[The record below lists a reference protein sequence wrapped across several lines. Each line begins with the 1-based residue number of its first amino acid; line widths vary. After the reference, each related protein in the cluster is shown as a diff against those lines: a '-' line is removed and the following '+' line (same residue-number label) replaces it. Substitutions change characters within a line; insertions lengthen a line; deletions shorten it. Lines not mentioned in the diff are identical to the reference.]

1 MSSVRSSSKSASSG
15 VVGVPRLILRGLPER
30 VQQLSRGMI
39 YGVAV
44 DQQSIRLPLWSASLL
59 ETLKQGNPAVLLSPA
74 EPPAL
79 LRKALLAG
87 VDLAPALKSGQL
99 RLFRHRVDAA
109 KQMFQGGPERLVEEL
124 AKYTV
129 GPRSFIV
136 FDQAD
141 PFFMLADPK
150 QAMEASTLFAQWAE
164 ENDHT
169 LLGMFVPA
177 SHAPRDYITLRTLAE
192 SFAGF
197 AVVKSGDEAS
207 SMEVRHWFGAQG
219 ASPRLTMHLDFDEEG
234 CLHARPVGG
243 GAIAAVDAEA
253 EELVGTRQVLD
264 DFGQEARPWKVVDSY
279 LDAIDAARKAKAGTV
294 MLHFSRQQEFRS
306 LCQAV
311 ASIRALNR
319 PQLRV
324 VVREAGAHLRLVHV
338 MALLRVGATLTLSR
352 SVSPAQAQATINSL
366 RGTQFARLTS
376 GDVEKVLSDTTA
388 GFSEPV
394 VGFDVFCSSVER
406 ALHLAEQVSL
416 PHTMV
421 RLGLQ
426 GIGGDRLAGIAA
438 RRGARDMLM
447 SVHDDSLWVFLFGC
461 SAADSET
468 VLARLFG
475 RNFERLFLGF
485 SRVEGGPE
493 ILRMLSGLGAVT
505 LTADTVP
512 HNVEY
517 LPWVAKA

>member
-1 MSSVRSSSKSASSG
+1 MSSVRQSSKSASG
-15 VVGVPRLILRGLPER
+15 GAQGVPRLILRGLPDR
-30 VQQLSRGMI
+30 VQHLSRGMI

-59 ETLKQGNPAVLLSPA
+59 ESLRLGNPAVLLSPA

-177 SHAPRDYITLRTLAE
+177 AHAPRDYITLRTLAE

-207 SMEVRHWFGAQG
+207 SLEVRHWFGADG

-234 CLHARPVGG
+234 RLHARPVGG
-243 GAIAAVDAEA
+243 SSSAVDPEA
-253 EELVGTRQVLD
+253 EDLLGTRQSLD
-264 DFGQEARPWKVVDSY
+264 DFGQEARRWKMVDSY
-279 LDAIDAARKAKAGTV
+279 LDAIDAARRAKAGTI

-311 ASIRALNR
+311 ASIRSLNR

-352 SVSPAQAQATINSL
+352 SVSPAQAQATISSL
-366 RGTQFARLTS
+366 RGTQFARLVS
-376 GDVEKVLSDTTA
+376 GDVEKVILETTA

-394 VGFDVFCSSVER
+394 VGFDVFCASVER
-406 ALHLAEQVSL
+406 ALHLAEQAAL

-426 GIGGDRLAGIAA
+426 GIGGDRLAAIAA

-461 SAADSET
+461 NAGDSET

-493 ILRMLSGLGAVT
+493 ILRMLSGLGAAA
-505 LTADTVP
+505 LTADSVP